1 MGRPL
6 NPVVFQLACSITK
19 IFQSSLDQM
28 LAPFEECLSP
38 EVATKIVDIHAPEAL
53 VKRIQ
58 ELADKGSSNALT
70 DAEAQEYDCI
80 NSINT
85 KLAILQ
91 AKARRLLQSS

>member
-1 MGRPL
+1 M
-6 NPVVFQLACSITK
+6 
-19 IFQSSLDQM
+19 
-28 LAPFEECLSP
+28 
-38 EVATKIVDIHAPEAL
+38 PEAL